1 MIDAKKIVIDRTKE
15 IACIPAPTF
24 AEQDRAV
31 RIRDWWMQDGI
42 TDIATDEVGNL
53 LAQLRPGAHASSE
66 SIRICAHMDTVFA
79 ADVTHATRCEGDL
92 IVGPSVA
99 DDSVALAALSM
110 LESSLP
116 RKTHLSV
123 WIAAT
128 TGEEGLGN
136 LSGITH
142 LLENFHSPIAAVIA
156 LEGNYLGR
164 VNIIGVGSVRG
175 RVEISGSGGHSWEEP
190 NNPSAVESSAL
201 CITEILRECG
211 EIQASAL
218 SKGTVNVGRIVGG
231 ESVNSRA
238 LTCAFDIE
246 ARSEDPVLLA
256 TLERAIRTHV
266 EALVAIEK
274 VDVTW
279 TDLGRR
285 PAGGIKP
292 DDPLALI
299 AATSLSKH
307 GITPSFTAASTDAN
321 AAYAR
326 GIPAITLGVAFG
338 GATHTELEWIDG
350 RSVGRGID
358 ALCDTVERLAEG
370 GW

>member
-1 MIDAKKIVIDRTKE
+1 MWE
-15 IACIPAPTF
+15 
-24 AEQDRAV
+24 E
-31 RIRDWWMQDGI
+31 
-42 TDIATDEVGNL
+42 
-53 LAQLRPGAHASSE
+53 
-66 SIRICAHMDTVFA
+66 
-79 ADVTHATRCEGDL
+79 
-92 IVGPSVA
+92 
-99 DDSVALAALSM
+99 
-110 LESSLP
+110 
-116 RKTHLSV
+116 LSV
-123 WIAAT
+123 
-128 TGEEGLGN
+128 
-136 LSGITH
+136 
-142 LLENFHSPIAAVIA
+142 
-156 LEGNYLGR
+156 
-164 VNIIGVGSVRG
+164 
-175 RVEISGSGGHSWEEP
+175 
-190 NNPSAVESSAL
+190 
-201 CITEILRECG
+201 
-211 EIQASAL
+211 
-218 SKGTVNVGRIVGG
+218 
-231 ESVNSRA
+231 VNSRA

-256 TLERAIRTHV
+256 TLERTIKTRV
-266 EALVAIEK
+266 EALVDIEK

>member
-1 MIDAKKIVIDRTKE
+1 MSDATKIVIDRTQE
-15 IACIPAPTF
+15 IAQIPAPTF
-24 AEQDRAV
+24 AEHDRAA
-31 RIRDWWMQDGI
+31 RIRNWWTQDGI

-53 LAQLRPGAHASSE
+53 LAQLRPGAEGSTE
-66 SIRICAHMDTVFA
+66 SILVCAHMDTVFA
-79 ADVTHATRCEGDL
+79 ADVNHDTRWEGDR

-99 DDSVALAALSM
+99 DDSVALAALS
-110 LESSLP
+110 LLDSNLP
-116 RKTHLSV
+116 QETHLPV

-136 LSGITH
+136 LAGVTH
-142 LLENFHSPIAAVIA
+142 LLENFCSPIAAVIA

-164 VNIIGVGSVRG
+164 VNIVGAGSIRC
-175 RVEISGSGGHSWEEP
+175 RVEVSGPGGHSWEEP

-201 CITEILRECG
+201 CIADILRYCREV
-211 EIQASAL
+211 QDSAHG
-218 SKGTVNVGRIVGG
+218 KGTVNVGRIAGG
-231 ESVNSRA
+231 ESINSRA

-256 TLERAIRTHV
+256 TLEQAIRSRTDALAV
-266 EALVAIEK
+266 E

-285 PAGGIKP
+285 PAGGIEP
-292 DDPLALI
+292 DDPLSLI
-299 AATSLSKH
+299 AATSLSKQ
-307 GITPSFTAASTDAN
+307 GITASFTAASTDAN
-321 AAYAR
+321 AAYAL
-326 GIPAITLGVAFG
+326 GIPAITLGIAFG
-338 GATHTELEWIDG
+338 GATHTEQEWIDT